1 MTQPGGVGRRS
12 GIGRLG
18 IMGGE
23 CSGKSTLARDLAR
36 ELPACLVAEE
46 LRAFV
51 DRLGRPPLPQEQA
64 GLLDRQARAE
74 AEAAAICSQPWLVAD
89 PAPLMTAVYSL
100 LYFDDPSLLPEAVTH
115 ARGYELVVWCGPD
128 IPWQPD
134 PGQRDGPDL
143 RARADAIIAD
153 VVRDLLEPAGVR
165 VLRVTGDEVAR
176 VTSVRDALDR
186 AWRPEPSD
194 GAT

>member
-1 MTQPGGVGRRS
+1 VTHPRPVAR
-12 GIGRLG
+12 RLG
-18 IMGGE
+18 IVGGE

-36 ELPACLVAEE
+36 DLPACLVPEE

-51 DRLGRPPLPQEQA
+51 DRHGRPPLRGEQA
-64 GLLDRQARAE
+64 GLLARQAAAE
-74 AEAAAICSQPWLVAD
+74 DEAARSCLLPWLVAD
-89 PAPLMTAVYSL
+89 PAPLMTAVYSV
-100 LYFDDPSLLPEAVTH
+100 LYFDDPSLLPEAADH
-115 ARGYELVVWCGPD
+115 ARGYDLLVWCDPD
-128 IPWQPD
+128 IPWEPD

-153 VVRDLLEPAGVR
+153 VVRDRLAPAGVR
-165 VLRVTGDEVAR
+165 VLRVAGDEVAR
-176 VTSVRDALDR
+176 VTSVRDAADR